1 MNAIC
6 LFIKIRAFLCNHL
19 FVNVELFCQIQRIKY
34 TPLGSNFHCSPSKLQ
49 SQPSSSS
56 KSRRIP
62 PSESTLSTST
72 IDPSSTVTPRPK
84 SKQSGGLFLPPV
96 QKLVATLRCTHRVH
110 RQRIRPPLSRF
121 PQALLVVFSNGVFQS
136 RGFAAAKRI
145 YPPLFCLY
153 PVFQIPL
160 RKVFPI
166 SPTI

>member
-34 TPLGSNFHCSPSKLQ
+34 TPLVSNFHCSPSKLQ

-56 KSRRIP
+56 KSRSIP

-96 QKLVATLRCTHRVH
+96 QKLVATLRCTYDTSTTSPV
-110 RQRIRPPLSRF
+110 SRTF
-121 PQALLVVFSNGVFQS
+121 NLQAVGAPFNFQTH
-136 RGFAAAKRI
+136 
-145 YPPLFCLY
+145 
-153 PVFQIPL
+153 PV
-160 RKVFPI
+160 RM
-166 SPTI
+166 